1 LKQVA
6 IALLVLCSLAASAE
20 TLRGVVRNG
29 TSNKPSA
36 GDEVTLKSMTGGM
49 EDVAHTKTNAKGEF
63 TFKTPGG
70 QQPYL
75 IWVEHQGVTY
85 TRRYQPGDSGVAVQV
100 FDSAPKLN
108 EVALAEH
115 MTILQTTGNND
126 TLRVDELYTV
136 SNTSVPPKAQA
147 GSRTFEL
154 YLPEGA
160 KLEDAGAQTAGGMP
174 IKASPTPDPQEK
186 NKYSFDYPIRPG
198 QTRFTVTYA
207 LPYSGKMSFTPK
219 TTLPVKNALV
229 VTPASMNFS
238 AANQGAYSPTND
250 PQIKNVN
257 MYVASNIS
265 DGQQVSFQI
274 EGTGAL
280 PRDQADASAGQGGGG
295 EAQGQPPR
303 PGGGLGTPNAK
314 PDPLHNGQWMFLGV
328 LTLFL
333 AAGAIYVYTAT
344 PPAAAAEA
352 GATAKPK
359 DRKGMLLE
367 AMKEEIFQ
375 LESER
380 IQGKIS
386 TQEYEAAKSALDKT
400 LQRAVKREAAAK

>member
-1 LKQVA
+1 MKQVA

-20 TLRGVVRNG
+20 TIRGVVRNG

-49 EDVAHTKTNAKGEF
+49 EDVAHTKTNARGEF
-63 TFKTPGG
+63 SFQTPGG
-70 QQPYL
+70 SQPYL
-75 IWVEHQGVTY
+75 IWVEHQNVTY

-100 FDSAPKLN
+100 FDSAPAIK
-108 EVALAEH
+108 EIALAEH
-115 MTILQTTGNND
+115 MTILQTAGNND

-136 SNTSVPPKAQA
+136 SNTSVPPKTQA
-147 GSRTFEL
+147 GAQTFEV

-174 IKASPTPDPQEK
+174 IKTSPSPDKQEK
-186 NKYSFDYPIRPG
+186 NKYAFDFPVRPG
-198 QTRFTVTYA
+198 QTRFTVSYT

-229 VTPASMNFS
+229 VTPASINFT
-238 AANQGAYSPTND
+238 AANQGAYSATSD

-265 DGQQVSFQI
+265 DGQQVGFQI

-280 PRDQADASAGQGGGG
+280 PRDQADASASQAGG
-295 EAQGQPPR
+295 EAEGQPGR

-344 PPAAAAEA
+344 PAMAAAAPA
-352 GATAKPK
+352 AAKPK

-386 TQEYEAAKSALDKT
+386 TQEYESAKSALDKT